1 MTSFYEA
8 KNLIGNFTVS
18 PINNSIVGLS
28 KVLHF
33 VNPEYFPIWDRRVA
47 RHFEIY
53 YHYNIN
59 RFENYIEYIDFIES
73 ANEHKSINPL
83 RSLINRNLNY
93 EVTKTRASEL
103 ILFM

>member
-1 MTSFYEA
+1 M
-8 KNLIGNFTVS
+8 
-18 PINNSIVGLS
+18 
-28 KVLHF
+28 HF

-73 ANEHKSINPL
+73 ATIIFAKEDVASYTEIAQQL
-83 RSLINRNLNY
+83 FCSAYFLGIILN
-93 EVTKTRASEL
+93 
-103 ILFM
+103 